1 VFDKVP
7 HRRLAEK
14 MSFYG
19 IRNNTLSWVSNFLN
33 DRLQQFVIDG
43 ESSNL
48 SKVTSGVPQG
58 TVLGPTL
65 FLLFIND
72 IATNISSSIR
82 LFADDC
88 VVYTPIRSKDDH
100 CLLQNDLNT
109 LVNWSTTWQMQFNI
123 DKCAIMNITTKRNI
137 SKFDYKMQGTSLEI
151 VKNHP
156 YLGVELNEKLKF
168 NLHIDNITSK
178 ASSALGFLKRNL
190 RHCPKQVKERAYHT
204 LVRPKLE
211 YSSTIWNPQQK
222 TQVSQIEQIQRNAA
236 RFVLG
241 KPFNYQNPSSVTS
254 MIQELNW
261 PSLEKRRYNAD
272 LVLMYKVVH
281 KLVAV
286 PTSILPVPSAR
297 HEMKFIPYHCKINAY
312 QHSFFPRVIV
322 PWNRLPDQV
331 LQLDTVDSFKAAL
344 QPAVVV

>member
-1 VFDKVP
+1 
-7 HRRLAEK
+7 
-14 MSFYG
+14 
-19 IRNNTLSWVSNFLN
+19 LSWVSNFLN
-33 DRLQQFVIDG
+33 DRLQQVVIDG

-72 IATNISSSIR
+72 IAIHISSSIR

-156 YLGVELNEKLKF
+156 YLGVELNE
-168 NLHIDNITSK
+168 N
-178 ASSALGFLKRNL
+178 
-190 RHCPKQVKERAYHT
+190 
-204 LVRPKLE
+204 
-211 YSSTIWNPQQK
+211 
-222 TQVSQIEQIQRNAA
+222 
-236 RFVLG
+236 
-241 KPFNYQNPSSVTS
+241 
-254 MIQELNW
+254 
-261 PSLEKRRYNAD
+261 
-272 LVLMYKVVH
+272 
-281 KLVAV
+281 
-286 PTSILPVPSAR
+286 
-297 HEMKFIPYHCKINAY
+297 
-312 QHSFFPRVIV
+312 
-322 PWNRLPDQV
+322 
-331 LQLDTVDSFKAAL
+331 
-344 QPAVVV
+344 